1 MATQA
6 PAGKPSATSSMRSQL
21 LDNALLLLDRAVEQK
36 LVVVPDDLLE
46 KLRRP
51 KERIEVM
58 LSPQLSDGRVH
69 TIPSY
74 IVRHNTAL
82 GPAKGGIRM
91 SSLVT
96 LDDVN
101 GLSMDMTW
109 KCALIG
115 VPFGGG
121 KSGIVADP
129 RKLSAGDR
137 EVLIRSFARSA
148 VRHIGPQVYVPA
160 PDMGTTERDM
170 GHIKDTLSNDDGQ
183 ATTSGCYVTGKPVIL
198 GGVPGRREATGRG
211 VAICVREALA
221 CMKQPIEQATVVLQG
236 FGNVGG
242 AAALILHQM
251 GARIIAVADIDGA
264 VVNHDGLDVPAL
276 FEYAKCSGTVLGFD
290 GGQDIDAAAVLELPC
305 DVLIPAAAAG
315 QITADNAPR
324 IAARLVAEGANGPT
338 LHEADEI
345 LRERNIV
352 VVPDILCNA
361 GGVYVSYIEYTQET
375 QQEQFTETLVNK
387 RLEKRMVDRYQHV
400 CQVAADKKLT
410 LREAAMAIAIERV
423 VEATVAKGMLP

>member
-1 MATQA
+1 MVTQA
-6 PAGKPSATSSMRSQL
+6 PASKPSATTSTRSQL
-21 LDNALLLLDRAVEQK
+21 LDNALLLLDRAVQHK
-36 LVVVPDDLLE
+36 LASVPDDLME
-46 KLRRP
+46 KLRKP
-51 KERIEVM
+51 KERIEVTM
-58 LSPQLSDGRVH
+58 SPQLSDGRVH
-69 TIPSY
+69 TIPAY

-91 SSLVT
+91 TSQVT

-129 RKLSAGDR
+129 RKLSVGDR
-137 EVLIRSFARSA
+137 EVLIRAFARSA

-160 PDMGTTERDM
+160 PDMGTTEREM
-170 GHIKDTLSNDDGQ
+170 GYIKDTLSNDDGQ

-221 CMKQPIEQATVVLQG
+221 QMNQPIEQATMVLQG

-242 AAALILHQM
+242 AAAMILHQM

-276 FEYAKCSGTVLGFD
+276 NDYARCTGTVHGFT
-290 GGQDIDAAAVLELPC
+290 GGKEIDSAAVLELPC

-324 IAARLVAEGANGPT
+324 IAARLIAEGANGPT

-345 LRERNIV
+345 LRERGITV
-352 VVPDILCNA
+352 LPDILCNA

-375 QQEQFTETLVNK
+375 QQEQFTESLVNK
-387 RLEKRMVDRYQHV
+387 RLEKRMVARYQHV
-400 CQVAADKKLT
+400 SQYAAEKKLT